1 MRASGWLS
9 LQTEEMIFKDYGK
22 VAGLGTDKISADGK
36 TLVIIRKNPDGKV
49 TSESK
54 YEKVE

>member
-1 MRASGWLS
+1 
-9 LQTEEMIFKDYGK
+9 MIFKDYGK